1 MSKIDLYLIKIWARS
16 VFFCTV
22 VATIIFFVSC
32 STTQGKIGSGDS
44 SIQSQSRGTY
54 KTVTDENKYYSA
66 KIKYPVFKGYDEVNT
81 RIENIVM
88 ENFNMFSANAEA
100 SWTELDSEMHASGST
115 SQTPRFEYEVSCEPI
130 INKSGYIS
138 VLISTYVYEGGAHGY
153 TTLASVNYDKAQ
165 KKFISISDICDLSF
179 ESLADICR
187 ADLKKQLA
195 DETDAAWIDD
205 GVPPTAETF
214 STFTYDGKKITIYFE
229 AYQVASYAAGIQ
241 KVVIEKQ

>member
-1 MSKIDLYLIKIWARS
+1 MSKIDLCSIKIWVRS

-22 VATIIFFVSC
+22 VAAIIFFVSC
-32 STTQGKIGSGDS
+32 STTQGTGKTERDNTST
-44 SIQSQSRGTY
+44 QSHSTY
-54 KTVTDENKYYSA
+54 KTVADGNKYYSA

-115 SQTPRFEYEVSCEPI
+115 SQTPTFEYEVYCGPI
-130 INKSGYIS
+130 INKNGYIS

-153 TTLASVNYDKAQ
+153 TTLASVNYDKSQ
-165 KKFISISDICDLSF
+165 KKFISISDVCDLSYKN
-179 ESLADICR
+179 LADICR

-195 DETDAAWIDD
+195 DEADESWIDN
-205 GVPPTAETF
+205 GVSPTADTF

-241 KVVIEKQ
+241 KVIIGKQ